1 MRMIWFQVYG
11 LIKSR
16 VGICS
21 RGKLDARAR
30 ARFRFV
36 AHVLYAKQFTQTG
49 YNADATI
56 EIGI

>member
-1 MRMIWFQVYG
+1 MVWFQVYG

-36 AHVLYAKQFTQTG
+36 THVASQKQFTQTG
-49 YNADATI
+49 DNADATI

>member
-1 MRMIWFQVYG
+1 MVWFQVYG

-16 VGICS
+16 VGVCS

-36 AHVLYAKQFTQTG
+36 THVASQKQFTQTG
-49 YNADATI
+49 DNADATI